1 MPTSTRQGP
10 LRCCYQLH
18 VSRETAGRT
27 IRLLFS
33 LCSSTGFRLHV
44 FHVKHAPL
52 NGPGD
57 LKQLALLAL
66 DLARQAEA
74 ARPTVNPILL
84 GPQRADDQTGAPS
97 RPVLFFGVL
106 GQGRVHAAGSRTV
119 HPLAQGA
126 GMRPVTNLQCAD
138 SSLFSLGSQV
148 IPQNHCDPLEQDQP
162 ARNQNDAPVQRP
174 ATSLS

>member
-1 MPTSTRQGP
+1 MPTSTRQDP
-10 LRCCYQLH
+10 LRCRYQLH

-27 IRLLFS
+27 PAIRLLFS

-52 NGPGD
+52 NVPDD

-106 GQGRVHAAGSRTV
+106 GQGRVHGGRFPHGPPSSPGSRDAPR
-119 HPLAQGA
+119 H
-126 GMRPVTNLQCAD
+126 RAD

>member
-106 GQGRVHAAGSRTV
+106 GQGRVHAAGSRTD
-119 HPLAQGA
+119 HPLVQGA
-126 GMRPVTNLQCAD
+126 RPRAPGTAPPRCGSP
-138 SSLFSLGSQV
+138 SSRGSRV
-148 IPQNHCDPLEQDQP
+148 MPQNPI
-162 ARNQNDAPVQRP
+162 V
-174 ATSLS
+174 TS